1 MSTEIVLWISFSKA
15 ISPLIASQFPSKAVP
30 TISPQALITGEPEF
44 PPVISFFEI
53 GVRLGS
59 EECVLSPSLD
69 DVQNCINRSA
79 QAVLG
84 CFKRVKDWRIVDG
97 DMVILRYEAK

>member
-44 PPVISFFEI
+44 PPVISLFEI
-53 GVRLGS
+53 KFTLKI
-59 EECVLSPSLD
+59 LS
-69 DVQNCINRSA
+69 
-79 QAVLG
+79 
-84 CFKRVKDWRIVDG
+84 
-97 DMVILRYEAK
+97 